1 MGGGE
6 LNSNSFEQYL
16 LDLGLCC
23 NIVTCPDTPSSNGVA
38 ERAVRTLSTDTRAR
52 LAMSGIPKRLWH
64 YAMIHS
70 AAARNRLA
78 NQHTAEGNPTT
89 PAELFYGRRPDM
101 SHSVAFGAPCL
112 VSLQGPALQRRG
124 RLSPRAVPGRVLHH
138 GGDGVQRDGTIQLL
152 LGYVVLLDDGAIHS
166 SHTDRRTPAPRRQ
179 PHTLPLCT

>member
-1 MGGGE
+1 MTRQPFPRAMPRASRPLEVTHCDLLSVSNIDLPASETGVRMGMKYAIVFVDDYSRHTRVYFCKHKHEVPKLLRLYFVEMGSHALHASHLLTYTGFARCRIHTDGGGE
-6 LNSNSFEQYL
+6 LNSNSFEQCL

-78 NQHTAEGNPTT
+78 NQHTA
-89 PAELFYGRRPDM
+89 
-101 SHSVAFGAPCL
+101 
-112 VSLQGPALQRRG
+112 
-124 RLSPRAVPGRVLHH
+124 
-138 GGDGVQRDGTIQLL
+138 
-152 LGYVVLLDDGAIHS
+152 
-166 SHTDRRTPAPRRQ
+166 
-179 PHTLPLCT
+179 